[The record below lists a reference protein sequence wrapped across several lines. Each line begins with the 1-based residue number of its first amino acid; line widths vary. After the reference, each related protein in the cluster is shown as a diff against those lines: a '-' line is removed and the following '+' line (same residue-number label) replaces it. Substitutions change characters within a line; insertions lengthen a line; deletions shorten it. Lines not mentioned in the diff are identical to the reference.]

1 MYQLDLEMLMLAKR
15 LRTSRAIRS
24 ESDQRHEF
32 ESDASR
38 ATFCAAVR
46 RMHDKTQVFP
56 LTTGD
61 YVHTRLTHSQE
72 VQQIALSLGVSFCR
86 SDEFRE
92 MYKEKA
98 HEYETQICTIL
109 GTAG

>member
-1 MYQLDLEMLMLAKR
+1 MYPLDLEKLIPAKR
-15 LRTSRAIRS
+15 LRTSRAVRS
-24 ESDQRHEF
+24 KSDHRHEF

-72 VQQIALSLGVSFCR
+72 VQQIAQSLGVSFCR

-92 MYKEKA
+92 VYKDNA
-98 HEYETQICTIL
+98 H
-109 GTAG
+109 